1 MKKPLL
7 IAALIISG
15 VSVAYPSDLVL
26 IDARIAGISAE
37 IETQIERIKRVRE
50 NADVV
55 MDLAMIRI
63 EQQLRIAEQD
73 LRLEN
78 EKLLRLR
85 EQLCDQIRE
94 ADQAAVQIVGD
105 WKLEM
110 LMAYERIRSQIGY
123 ANDLITQLQAM
134 VTTVAK
140 KSSPGSSLDVSGVGS
155 SDSSINTSDECSS
168 RFSALWQG
176 AAGSSTSYT
185 LGAPTSAPE
194 PQGSPF
200 TNGTLPTSGNSS
212 STFTPLQLS
221 PTLKPGG

>member
-140 KSSPGSSLDVSGVGS
+140 
-155 SDSSINTSDECSS
+155 
-168 RFSALWQG
+168 
-176 AAGSSTSYT
+176 
-185 LGAPTSAPE
+185 
-194 PQGSPF
+194 
-200 TNGTLPTSGNSS
+200 
-212 STFTPLQLS
+212 
-221 PTLKPGG
+221 